1 MAMIGYISLTFSI
14 YFDIIID
21 RPKEDKVLSES
32 VFLGIEKKILKIY

>member
-21 RPKEDKVLSES
+21 RHKEDKVLSES
-32 VFLGIEKKILKIY
+32 VSLGIEKKH